1 MQKLEVYLQSPYFEV
16 PSGAALLFQYLKKQH
31 PYYDEK
37 KMDPAVMEKKAP
49 ALGNQKKQANAGSD
63 LLKAVEGFL
72 ALEDFWATG
81 DINIHKL
88 KAYKN
93 HHLFDAFNK
102 EQEHLLN
109 EVNKQ
114 FEQAYESFYQRHL
127 LTELGLNG
135 FDIKLNRTIS
145 NDALPVIKTLDE
157 FYALKKLRYHC
168 ELLNRHQ
175 VLGTPY
181 HDDNIAYVLEVLEP
195 FNNAA
200 YPYAYL
206 FLNIYK
212 MLKTTSFEEGE
223 QHYRIVQQFIQ
234 SADTLSVN
242 LREVISYLV
251 NYCLYWNSRGY
262 KEAGAAALWGLE
274 MRMRF
279 DEIVEHGKIAPS
291 DFRNIVVLAIL
302 NNKNPTWIKQFID
315 GYAQYLPSEQAD
327 TNKAFAEAQYFY
339 YTKDFARAMSLFQ
352 QAQVKEEP
360 IFNAIVRRWQFMCM
374 YEQNPGNTSL
384 LLDFLDAYEKYLQR
398 NTTQLHAAKEIFIK
412 NIFYGKK
419 LLKATDKL
427 KRTSLVELLNAENY
441 FPGKEW
447 FLHQIN

>member
-1 MQKLEVYLQSPYFEV
+1 
-16 PSGAALLFQYLKKQH
+16 ALLFQYLKKQH

-49 ALGNQKKQANAGSD
+49 ALGNQKKQANAGSE

-72 ALEDFWATG
+72 AIEDFWITG
-81 DINIHKL
+81 NINVHKL

-102 EQEHLLN
+102 EHDHLLN
-109 EVNKQ
+109 EINKQ
-114 FEQAYESFYQRHL
+114 FEQGIESFYERHL

-135 FDIKLNRTIS
+135 FDVKLNRTIA
-145 NDALPVIKTLDE
+145 NDVLPVIKTLDE

-168 ELLNRHQ
+168 EFLNRHQ

-181 HDDNIAYVLEVLEP
+181 HEDNIAYVLEVLEP
-195 FNNAA
+195 FNNST
-200 YPYAYL
+200 YPYAHL
-206 FLNIYK
+206 FLNVYK
-212 MLKTTSFEEGE
+212 MLKTGSFEEGE
-223 QHYRIVQQFIQ
+223 KYYKTVQNFIEG
-234 SADTLSVN
+234 AETLSVN
-242 LREVISYLV
+242 LREVINYLV
-251 NYCLYWNSRGY
+251 NYCLFWNSRGY
-262 KEAGAAALWGLE
+262 KEAGAVALWGLE
-274 MRMRF
+274 MRMRY
-279 DEIVEHGKIAPS
+279 DEILEHGKIAPS

-302 NNKNPTWIKQFID
+302 NAKDPAWIKQFID
-315 GYAQYLPSEQAD
+315 GYAQYLPLEQAD

-339 YTKDFARAMSLFQ
+339 YTKDFAKAMALFQ

-374 YEQNPGNTSL
+374 YEENPGNTNV

-447 FLHQIN
+447 FLHQIK